1 LKENKSVTLEEL
13 TVNVAEILEIEPS
26 ELLAESTVETVE
38 TWDSMASLGI
48 ISMLDD
54 ETDGDIT
61 AEDADALIS
70 FEAVVDLARAKGI
83 IGG

>member
-1 LKENKSVTLEEL
+1 MTLEEL

>member
-1 LKENKSVTLEEL
+1 VTLEEL